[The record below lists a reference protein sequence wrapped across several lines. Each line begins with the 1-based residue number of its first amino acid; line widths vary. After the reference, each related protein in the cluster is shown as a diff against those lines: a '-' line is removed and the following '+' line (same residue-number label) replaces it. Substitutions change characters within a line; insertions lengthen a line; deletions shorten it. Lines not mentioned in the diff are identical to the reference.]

1 MSYNNINEA
10 IAKLEELEATIAAY
24 NHAMGVMWVDAATAA
39 PEDSAEGRGRTMQ
52 VLSGVVYKLW
62 ADPASL
68 EAASYL
74 TAYAGELDQQTL
86 RRAELLKKGCEQ
98 TSRIPEDEYIAYQ
111 LLLNEADGVWKKA
124 KANNDFASFAP
135 VLEKIVEF
143 NRKFAGY
150 YNPDIEPYNALLNEY
165 EEGLTMATLDE
176 FFATLREKLV
186 PVIKAIGETEQL
198 DDSFLW
204 GHFEVEPQRR
214 FSDRLME
221 SLGIDPAHCSIAETE
236 HPFTS
241 GFNTKDVRLTTHYY
255 TDWVA
260 NSMYAVIHEGGH
272 ALYELGGDP
281 AYDHTFLQG
290 GVSMSLHESQSRFYE
305 NMVGRSRA
313 YAALILPV
321 MQEIFPQQMADVTAE
336 QLYKAINK
344 AEPSLIRIEADELT
358 YANHI
363 MVRYEIEKQLIAG
376 TLSVADVPAEWNRLY
391 KEYLGVDVP
400 DDAKGCLQ
408 DSHWSGGSFGYFPSY
423 ALGSAY
429 AAQMASVMQEQLGA
443 SIDELIARGEMNTIT
458 AWLKENIHR
467 HGQLYKP
474 GELLEK
480 CCGKFDASYYTDYLV
495 KKYSELYGLA

>member
-68 EAASYL
+68 EVASYL
-74 TAYAGELDQQTL
+74 TAHAGELDQQTL

-186 PVIKAIGETEQL
+186 PVIKAIGKTEQL

-236 HPFTS
+236 HPCT
-241 GFNTKDVRLTTHYY
+241 
-255 TDWVA
+255 
-260 NSMYAVIHEGGH
+260 
-272 ALYELGGDP
+272 P
-281 AYDHTFLQG
+281 
-290 GVSMSLHESQSRFYE
+290 
-305 NMVGRSRA
+305 
-313 YAALILPV
+313 
-321 MQEIFPQQMADVTAE
+321 
-336 QLYKAINK
+336 
-344 AEPSLIRIEADELT
+344 
-358 YANHI
+358 
-363 MVRYEIEKQLIAG
+363 
-376 TLSVADVPAEWNRLY
+376 
-391 KEYLGVDVP
+391 
-400 DDAKGCLQ
+400 
-408 DSHWSGGSFGYFPSY
+408 
-423 ALGSAY
+423 
-429 AAQMASVMQEQLGA
+429 
-443 SIDELIARGEMNTIT
+443 
-458 AWLKENIHR
+458 
-467 HGQLYKP
+467 
-474 GELLEK
+474 
-480 CCGKFDASYYTDYLV
+480 
-495 KKYSELYGLA
+495 